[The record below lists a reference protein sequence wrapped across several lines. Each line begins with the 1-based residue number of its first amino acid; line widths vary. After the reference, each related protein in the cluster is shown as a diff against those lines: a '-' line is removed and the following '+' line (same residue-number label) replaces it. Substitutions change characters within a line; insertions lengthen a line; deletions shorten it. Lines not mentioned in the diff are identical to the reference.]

1 MSEPYIGEI
10 RLFGFSRTPI
20 GWQTCDGSLLSIAE
34 YDALFVLIGTT
45 YGGDGVN
52 TFAVP
57 DLRGRVPI
65 HQGQGPGLSPYVIG
79 QKAGTENVT
88 LIGTQMPAHTH
99 TMIATTAAATSR
111 TPGTTLLP
119 GAISGDTLYVSDVAG
134 AAPIGMAPVSTS
146 LAGGTLPHD
155 NTMPTLTVQYCISL
169 YGVFPSQS

>member
-1 MSEPYIGEI
+1 MSTPYLGEI
-10 RLFGFSRTPI
+10 RLFGFSRMPI

-34 YDALFVLIGTT
+34 YDALFALLGTT
-45 YGGDGVN
+45 YGGDGIT

-65 HQGQGPGLSPYVIG
+65 HQGQGPGLSSYVIG

-88 LIGTQMPAHTH
+88 LVGTQMPAHTH
-99 TMIATTAAATSR
+99 TMLATTNAATSR

-119 GAISGDTLYVSDVAG
+119 GAISGDTLYASDVAG
-134 AAPIGMAPVSTS
+134 ATPIGMAPASTS
-146 LAGGTLPHD
+146 IVGGTQPHD

-169 YGVFPSQS
+169 FGIFPTQS